1 MIPRRIT
8 SLQHPLV
15 KQCVKLRQDKE
26 FREQEKAV
34 LVSGI
39 KLVSELSPV
48 KILIADREWPEI
60 TAEETV
66 ITSPEIVKKITGLQ
80 NPEGVAA
87 VVPLPPF
94 ADLSRSKKL
103 VILDGLS
110 DPGNVGTLL
119 RTALALGWDGAF
131 LTAGSS
137 DPFNEK
143 AIRAAKGATFR
154 LPLCVGSWD
163 ALSLLLTG
171 RQVFI
176 ADAHGEPI
184 KGGSQKEKISL
195 ILGNEARGLSPQAK
209 KIGNTISIPMS
220 PEMESLNVASAGAI
234 LMYALRECLQ
244 SPV

>member
-15 KQCVKLRQDKE
+15 KYLVKLRQDKD

-34 LVSGI
+34 LVSGT

-48 KILIADREWPEI
+48 KILIADREFPGIDAEEIVIALPEI
-60 TAEETV
+60 
-66 ITSPEIVKKITGLQ
+66 IKKITGLQ

-87 VVPLPPF
+87 VVPLPHF

-103 VILDGLS
+103 VVLDGLS

-131 LTAGSS
+131 LTTGSS

-143 AIRAAKGATFR
+143 AVRAAKGATFR
-154 LPLCVGSWD
+154 LPLCLGSWD
-163 ALSLLLTG
+163 ELSLLLSD
-171 RQVFI
+171 RAVFV
-176 ADAHGEPI
+176 ADAQGEPI
-184 KGGSQKEKISL
+184 KRGVQNKKIGL

-209 KIGNTISIPMS
+209 KTGNPVSIPMS
-220 PEMESLNVASAGAI
+220 PKMESLNVASAGAI
-234 LMYALRECLQ
+234 LMYALRD
-244 SPV
+244 